1 MITYHQNISVIILV
15 CTIIC
20 NSANAINP
28 VIYNHEDIATY
39 DNVTEVNR
47 RKRDSSIRKLKLLC
61 KNIDAKLTLNN
72 PLPCLVI
79 FLFDISECPSS
90 YFLNDGHCYGFVDQS
105 LSWYNAR
112 DQCKQIGD
120 DYDLVT
126 IQNDEENQF
135 LKDKIRTD
143 FNGNEYWTGAKE
155 NSNDNGFKWVDG
167 SDVTYTDWTGGD
179 PNEVI
184 SWGSFTNEK

>member
-1 MITYHQNISVIILV
+1 M
-15 CTIIC
+15 
-20 NSANAINP
+20 
-28 VIYNHEDIATY
+28 
-39 DNVTEVNR
+39 
-47 RKRDSSIRKLKLLC
+47 
-61 KNIDAKLTLNN
+61 
-72 PLPCLVI
+72 
-79 FLFDISECPSS
+79 
-90 YFLNDGHCYGFVDQS
+90 DQS

-155 NSNDNGFKWVDG
+155 NNNDNGFKWVDG
-167 SDVTYTDWTGGD
+167 SDLIYTDWTVGD

-184 SWGSFTNEK
+184 S

>member
-1 MITYHQNISVIILV
+1 MD
-15 CTIIC
+15 
-20 NSANAINP
+20 
-28 VIYNHEDIATY
+28 E
-39 DNVTEVNR
+39 
-47 RKRDSSIRKLKLLC
+47 
-61 KNIDAKLTLNN
+61 
-72 PLPCLVI
+72 
-79 FLFDISECPSS
+79 
-90 YFLNDGHCYGFVDQS
+90 S

-167 SDVTYTDWTGGD
+167 SDLTYTDWTGGD

-184 SWGSFTNEK
+184 SWGSFTN